1 MKKLNKWVEVRKKQ
15 VREVTDMDIT
25 IKKLEEKNTY
35 ITLKEVKAVEQPYSV
50 YINGERVKKLDKDFT
65 IIEYTPLDKK
75 YNVRIHVNDKKEILE
90 YYFDIIAEN
99 KIKDGIPFYNDL
111 YLDVV
116 YFQPAATKE
125 GTYIQLV
132 DCNELEEA
140 LKENIIDKE
149 QFDMAYIEAEKLMKE
164 LKEKKNWYVNRGLED
179 YWKIKKQQ
187 NENSKIIS

>member
-1 MKKLNKWVEVRKKQ
+1 MKKLNKWVDVRKKQ

-99 KIKDGIPFYNDL
+99 NIKDGIPFYNDL

-140 LKENIIDKE
+140 LKENIIDQE